1 MITPQYYREQNLKTK
16 PLELDTPET
25 IEVTNNSDNSSNQY
39 RLSDG
44 LAVRKRYRFLPL
56 TILLAMECAFL
67 LANAALPLVGL
78 WFHTALLPQMGKWVL
93 LPTRLIFYHRELSP
107 TVMGTYVGAP
117 HPSPR
122 GSWLEIGTLATIFL
136 LILVVYLLAL
146 RYLPRLI
153 SRRYIVFSVLLLGST
168 FALVSIVTSQDI
180 YSYIFYARM
189 SILYHLNPLTNSPM
203 VVFEDPAYLHIYWVD
218 QPSAYGPVWTILTGG
233 LQWVTNL
240 FGAGKNNL
248 VPMVLGLRLLA
259 LAAHLYSA
267 LLVWSICGHLQ
278 KLTGKVS
285 PHIRMQ
291 ATLAFAWN
299 PLLLFEACVNAHND
313 TVLLLFVLLAV
324 WFLVRQPTF
333 SIRSSL
339 AAAMMLGLATCL
351 KINIVLLIPGLVLY
365 LWTQPQRIRA
375 IVAVLA
381 VYAGSIVVLYAP
393 FWDHGAVLG
402 VLRVNPG
409 TYRNINTV
417 TEFLTHFYNSVVQRL
432 GYPKQPDIGSPA
444 EIILHTLSMAMFA
457 LAYLLLCGRIL
468 LAKKALRTPVDLLR
482 WMALIWLLYCALGTP
497 WMWPWYL
504 VTFFGLFA
512 LIESVDMDRWQQKL
526 VFGVLHLPLAV
537 RLLSVSMLFLYCFY
551 AWAPHLT
558 IPGLPGFQW
567 PWLRGPIVWFIP
579 LLAVLPRFAPQLEQR
594 WQTIKV
600 FFQGYSDNQYEDAP
614 ESVAHATKIGATR
627 SGAS

>member
-1 MITPQYYREQNLKTK
+1 MKTK
-16 PLELDTPET
+16 PLELSTPET
-25 IEVTNNSDNSSNQY
+25 LEAANNGDNSRNLQ
-39 RLSDG
+39 RLGDS
-44 LAVRKRYRFLPL
+44 LKVKKLYRFLPL
-56 TILLAMECAFL
+56 IILFAMECAFL

-93 LPTRLIFYHRELSP
+93 LPTRIIFYHRELSP

-117 HPSPR
+117 TPSTR

-136 LILVVYLLAL
+136 LILVIYLLAL

-153 SRRYIVFSVLLLGST
+153 SRRYIIFSVLLLGIT
-168 FALVSIVTSQDI
+168 FAFVSIVTSQDI

-189 SILYHLNPLTNSPM
+189 SILYHINPLTNSPM

-218 QPSAYGPVWTILTGG
+218 QPSAYGPVWTIITGG
-233 LQWVTNL
+233 LQWVTDL
-240 FGAGKNNL
+240 FGTGKSNL

-259 LAAHLYSA
+259 LAAHLFST

-278 KLTGKVS
+278 RLTNKIS
-285 PHIRMQ
+285 PQVRMR

-324 WFLVRQPTF
+324 WFLVRLPTF
-333 SIRSSL
+333 SIRSAL
-339 AAAMMLGLATCL
+339 GAAMMLGLATCL
-351 KINIVLLIPGLVLY
+351 KINIVLLIPGLVLF

-375 IVAVLA
+375 IIAVLA
-381 VYAGSIVVLYAP
+381 VYAGSIVLLYAP
-393 FWDHGAVLG
+393 FWDHGAILG

-417 TEFLTHFYNSVVQRL
+417 AEFLTHFFNSVLLSL
-432 GYPKQPDIGSPA
+432 GYPKQPDIGSLA
-444 EIILHTLSMAMFA
+444 EIVLHTLSMAIFA
-457 LAYLLLCGRIL
+457 LTYIFLCGRVL
-468 LAKKALRTPVDLLR
+468 LAQNALRTPVDLLR
-482 WMALIWLLYCALGTP
+482 WMALIWFLYCALGTP

-512 LIESVDMDRWQQKL
+512 LIESVDIGRWQQKP
-526 VFGVLHLPLAV
+526 VFGILYLPLAA
-537 RLLSVSMLFLYCFY
+537 RLFSFSMLFLYCFY
-551 AWAPHLT
+551 AWAPHVT
-558 IPGLPGFQW
+558 IPGLPGFEW
-567 PWLRGPIVWFIP
+567 PWLRGLFVWFIP
-579 LLAVLPRFAPQLEQR
+579 LLAVLPRFVPQLEQR
-594 WQTIKV
+594 VQTVKAL
-600 FFQGYSDNQYEDAP
+600 FQGSSDNTYGEAP
-614 ESVAHATKIGATR
+614 EPVAHATKIGATR